1 MNDMELTA
9 KYSINLSFEQIKL
22 PPFEDILIV
31 GSKTTQGKIGVSKA
45 FEYLV
50 PDEFDYIEIPDERVE
65 AIFVN
70 KLILRKLDQEKIVKI
85 LTDNVFPY
93 ISSKE
98 IIKVDFKVKLSFN
111 AIEGNI

>member
-1 MNDMELTA
+1 MVSRNEKSAGKNSRMESPR
-9 KYSINLSFEQIKL
+9 YSIMESAWRPATSSRITSYNVCYTKL
-22 PPFEDILIV
+22 LR
-31 GSKTTQGKIGVSKA
+31 KA

-85 LTDNVFPY
+85 LTDNVFPSY
-93 ISSKE
+93 NF
-98 IIKVDFKVKLSFN
+98 V
-111 AIEGNI
+111 